1 MEAKRNKI
9 VSVGIVALILVSSP
23 AAAMAQSDR
32 QKDKNN
38 MRNLGSGLGGAAL
51 YELLKGNGTAGLLL
65 GAGAAYAGKKYED
78 ARKAQSKANRDRRA
92 HSYRYNRTGLSYSGD
107 QGTNGGG
114 SMTRNAPQPIDVLV
128 NKEKVSFPSDR
139 GAEVIGGN
147 TYVPLRGVMEK
158 LGATVGYNP
167 DTKTVTAVKG
177 DKAVKLPYNDFAT
190 VNGKQVKL
198 DAPAFITNGQTMIPL
213 RFMAQ
218 TFGANV
224 NWDADDHAVHID
236 STGAA

>member
-9 VSVGIVALILVSSP
+9 VSVGIVALILASSP

-38 MRNLGSGLGGAAL
+38 MRNLGAGLGGAAL
-51 YELLKGNGTAGLLL
+51 YELMKGNGTAGLLL

-78 ARKAQSKANRDRRA
+78 ARKAQSQTNRDRDSRE
-92 HSYRYNRTGLSYSGD
+92 HTGRYNHTGLSYSGD
-107 QGTNGGG
+107 QG
-114 SMTRNAPQPIDVLV
+114 MTRSAPQPIDVLV
-128 NKEKVSFPSDR
+128 NKEKVAFPSDR

-158 LGATVGYNP
+158 LGAQVNYNP
-167 DTKTVTAVKG
+167 DTKTVTAMKG
-177 DKAVKLPYNDFAT
+177 DKTIKLPYNDFAT